1 MNVSSRS
8 AFLAAEHRRNVAEF
22 VEAIASIVPGDLGI
36 EERNEL
42 EAKVRFQVEN
52 GLVPGLLAVVA
63 FLLEASPQD
72 LNRDLPRW
80 IERVSTVLPVDAEAL
95 TEAGRQVDPAG
106 YTLLSETM
114 GLTQDKA
121 LAVDMFHSHLLSLAP
136 CVPRA
141 MSSYGERGLVDRDVQ
156 LS

>member
-1 MNVSSRS
+1 MDVSSRS

-22 VEAIASIVPGDLGI
+22 IEVVVSIVPSTLGI

-95 TEAGRQVDPAG
+95 TEAGRQVDPVG
-106 YTLLSETM
+106 YALLSETM
-114 GLTQDKA
+114 GLAQDQS

-136 CVPRA
+136 CVSRA
-141 MSSYGERGLVDRDVQ
+141 MSSYGERGLVDQDVQ
-156 LS
+156 RS